1 MARFNIGGKKYPHKQ
16 KGSKQKGN
24 KKQPIG
30 YKNKSEEDKIQEQY
44 DRNYDLLNHDEGFSE
59 YDEDISLEGDLDL
72 GDLVDEFDD
81 RTQNRTYVETKWY
94 EKTVNVL
101 IASAVA
107 TALLAVIWGFGGD
120 YILEFM
126 GISQEYVE
134 NQDIVGRLDRYQN
147 EVVDEVD
154 RIINPEDA
162 IEEEQRAG
170 MQEGVEIPVVIGPGL
185 YRVGQEIHAGQY
197 FVQKGSKI
205 KKYANEF
212 DFVNEKAGEQHYG
225 ANTLDNLGEG
235 MYIEILE
242 GAITLNSDRPKTD
255 VQINQTVVV
264 ESGNHYL
271 VGVDLPAGYYK
282 VVPQTYQKGVNVTIN
297 GALEGQAP
305 EVDVAR
311 QTYVKLGEGNLLQVG
326 STALFTRVNMEFIY

>member
-1 MARFNIGGKKYPHKQ
+1 MARFNIGGKKYPRKQ

-24 KKQPIG
+24 KKQPVG

-81 RTQNRTYVETKWY
+81 RTQNRSYVETKWY

-185 YRVGQEIHAGQY
+185 YRVGQQIHAGQY

-212 DFVNEKAGEQHYG
+212 DFVNEKAGEQYYG
-225 ANTLDNLGEG
+225 ANTIDTLGEG

-255 VQINQTVVV
+255 VQINQTVVL
-264 ESGNHYL
+264 EGGNHYL

-282 VVPQTYQKGVNVTIN
+282 VVPQTYQQGIKITLSGV
-297 GALEGQAP
+297 LEGQDP
-305 EVDVAR
+305 KVDVKR
-311 QTYVKLGEGNLLQVG
+311 QTYIKLAEGTLVQL
-326 STALFTRVNMEFIY
+326 SATSLFTRVNMEYIY

>member
-1 MARFNIGGKKYPHKQ
+1 MARFNIGGKKAP
-16 KGSKQKGN
+16 KGEKG
-24 KKQPIG
+24 KKPVRAKG

-44 DRNYDLLNHDEGFSE
+44 DRNYEVLNHDEGYSE

-101 IASAVA
+101 IASAVT
-107 TALLAVIWGFGGD
+107 TALLAVIWGFGGE
-120 YILEFM
+120 YILDFM

-197 FVQKGSKI
+197 FIQKGTNLN
-205 KKYANEF
+205 KYANEF
-212 DFVNEKAGEQHYG
+212 DFVNEKAAAQYYG
-225 ANTLDNLGEG
+225 ANTLDTLTEG
-235 MYIEILE
+235 MYVDILE

-255 VQINQTVVV
+255 VQVNQTVVL
-264 ESGNHYL
+264 EGGNHYL

-282 VVPQTYQKGVNVTIN
+282 VVPQTYQKGIKLTLSGV
-297 GALEGQAP
+297 LEGQDP
-305 EVDVAR
+305 KVDVKR
-311 QTYVKLGEGNLLQVG
+311 QTYIKLAEGTLVQLDN
-326 STALFTRVNMEFIY
+326 TALFTRVEMEFIY